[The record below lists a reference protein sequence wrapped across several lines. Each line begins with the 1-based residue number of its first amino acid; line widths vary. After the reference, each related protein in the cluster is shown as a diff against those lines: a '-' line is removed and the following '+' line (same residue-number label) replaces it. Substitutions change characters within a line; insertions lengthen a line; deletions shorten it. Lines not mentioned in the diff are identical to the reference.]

1 MKRNVFYVLMIS
13 VLSMVFAL
21 PALSQ
26 TATVKGTC
34 KDAQGTPIAGAQVTW
49 HNNDNGRTFNLK
61 TNKKGEYFSLGIDVG
76 TYTVT
81 LTKDGKELDKAN
93 NYKVTTDELT
103 LDFDL
108 KASQEQAVQET
119 AKAKGMTP
127 EQVKAMQEQQAKVEQ
142 YNKNIGTVNE
152 KLKAATAAEQA
163 TPPNYDVAIASLTEA
178 SQMVPNE
185 DLVWFRLGGA
195 YLDSAKTQTD
205 PAEKTKRYTEAYN
218 DLQKAINLKTGKT
231 PEAGAPGAPTAN
243 GQAAPANGQ
252 AAAANGQPAQ
262 GNTPPANAAPPQGGK
277 TAVQSALDNQR
288 LAAYYDNFAA
298 AAARTGKSDE
308 AVNAYQQAA
317 TLDPP
322 HAGQYYFNLGAVLTN
337 SNATNDVKIR
347 KQAVEAFDKAIA
359 ADPNHADAYFW
370 KGQNLV
376 GLATTDPSGK
386 IVAPDGTT
394 EAYQKYLELQPSG
407 PHAEEAKQMLTALNA
422 TVETNYG
429 KKGAKKTK

>member
-13 VLSMVFAL
+13 VLSMIFAL

-34 KDAQGTPIAGAQVTW
+34 KDAQGNPITDAKVTW

-61 TNKKGEYFSLGIDVG
+61 TNKKGEYFSLGVDVG

-81 LTKDGKELDKAN
+81 LSKDGKELDKAN

-108 KASQEQAVQET
+108 KQSQEQAVQET
-119 AKAKGMTP
+119 AKAKGITP
-127 EQVKAMQEQQAKVEQ
+127 EQVKQMQEQQAKIEN
-142 YNKNIGTVNE
+142 YNKNIGAVNE

-163 TPPNYDVAIASLTEA
+163 TPPNYDAAIASLNEA
-178 SQMVPNE
+178 AQMVPNE

-195 YLDSAKTQTD
+195 YLDSARAQTD
-205 PAEKTKRYTEAYN
+205 PAEKTKRYAEAYN
-218 DLQKAINLKTGKT
+218 DLQKAIDLRTSKAPETG
-231 PEAGAPGAPTAN
+231 ASG
-243 GQAAPANGQ
+243 
-252 AAAANGQPAQ
+252 AAAANGQLAQGAQGSAPPAQ
-262 GNTPPANAAPPQGGK
+262 GGK
-277 TAVQSALDNQR
+277 PVVQSALENQR
-288 LAAYYDNFAA
+288 TAAYYDNFAA
-298 AAARTGKSDE
+298 AAARVGKSDE
-308 AVNAYQQAA
+308 AVTAYQHAA
-317 TLDPP
+317 DLDPA

-347 KQAVEAFDKAIA
+347 KQAIEAFDKAIA

-376 GLATTDPSGK
+376 GMATTDAGGK

-407 PHAEEAKQMLTALNA
+407 PHAEEAKQMLAALNA
-422 TVETNYG
+422 TVETTYG
-429 KKGAKKTK
+429 KKSTKKKP

>member
-1 MKRNVFYVLMIS
+1 MKRNVLYVLMIS
-13 VLSMVFAL
+13 VLSMVCAL
-21 PALSQ
+21 PAFSQ

-34 KDAQGTPIAGAQVTW
+34 KDAQGNPIAGAQVTW

-81 LTKDGKELDKAN
+81 LNKDGKELDKAN

-127 EQVKAMQEQQAKVEQ
+127 EQLKQMQEQQAKVEQ
-142 YNKNIGTVNE
+142 YNKNIGTVND

-218 DLQKAINLKTGKT
+218 DLQKAIDLKKSKDSG
-231 PEAGAPGAPTAN
+231 G
-243 GQAAPANGQ
+243 APANGQ
-252 AAAANGQPAQ
+252 PAPANGQPAQ
-262 GNTPPANAAPPQGGK
+262 GNAQQGSAAPAPTGK
-277 TAVQSALDNQR
+277 AAIQAALDKQR
-288 LAAYYDNFAA
+288 MAAYYDNFAA
-298 AAARTGKSDE
+298 AAARVGKSDE

-317 TLDPP
+317 DLDPP

-337 SNATNDVKIR
+337 SNATNDVKVR
-347 KQAVEAFDKAIA
+347 KQAIDAFDKAIA
-359 ADPNHADAYFW
+359 ADPNRADAYFW

-376 GLATTDPSGK
+376 GMATTDTAGK

-394 EAYQKYLELQPSG
+394 DAYQKYLELQPSG
-407 PHAEEAKQMLTALNA
+407 PHADEAKQMLAALNA
-422 TVETNYG
+422 TVQTSYG

>member
-21 PALSQ
+21 PAFSQ
-26 TATVKGTC
+26 SATVKGTC

-81 LTKDGKELDKAN
+81 LSKDGKELDKAN
-93 NYKVTTDELT
+93 NYKVTMDELT

-142 YNKNIGTVNE
+142 YNKSIGTVNE

-163 TPPNYDVAIASLTEA
+163 TPPNYEVAIASLTEA

-195 YLDSAKTQTD
+195 YLESARTQTD

-231 PEAGAPGAPTAN
+231 AEAGAPGAT
-243 GQAAPANGQ
+243 AAPANGQ
-252 AAAANGQPAQ
+252 AAPGNGQPAQ
-262 GNTPPANAAPPQGGK
+262 GGAAPANAAPPQGGK

-317 TLDPP
+317 TLDPS

-337 SNATNDVKIR
+337 SNATNDVKVR

-359 ADPNHADAYFW
+359 ADPNRADAYFW

-376 GLATTDPSGK
+376 GLATTDASGK

-394 EAYQKYLELQPSG
+394 EAYQKYLELQPTG
-407 PHAEEAKQMLTALNA
+407 PHAEESKQMLTALNA
-422 TVETNYG
+422 TVETSYG